1 LKQSPLRNKF
11 RNKTENILKA
21 IHSFSRNERVL
32 FFLLIWTLIISVV
45 VVLWNVNKSF
55 LVEVPADGGRVTEGV
70 IGAPRFIN
78 PVLAVS
84 NADKDLTMLI
94 FSGLMRVSPDGTL
107 IPDLAEK
114 YTLSDDGLIY
124 TFILKE
130 NIFFQDGTKI
140 TTEDVK
146 FTVLKTQDPIL
157 KSPKR
162 ATWTDVV
169 VEIIN
174 DKEIK
179 FILKQPYTPFLE
191 NTTLGILPKN
201 IWKDIDPEQFGV
213 SQFNMEPIGS
223 GPYMISEIKRDRSG
237 VSLYYDLKPFKDY
250 ILGKP
255 YIEDLKIRFYA
266 NEDSLIDAFK
276 NGDIES
282 INAISPSIATELKND
297 GYNVKYS
304 VLSRVFGVFFNQNQ
318 APIFADKAVRSALNE
333 ALDKEKIISIVL
345 RGYGTKIDGPIPP
358 GSLGYVGDNRG
369 VQTAEKTTV
378 APDTSVKESGVEIST
393 ENTKDTTL
401 TRIEIARNIL
411 KRDGWKLNEEGI
423 FVKKNKKS
431 TEELAFSISTSDVE
445 ELKKAGE
452 LIKKMWEEMGARV
465 ELKVFGAGDLNQNVI
480 RPRKYDSLLFGEI
493 IGHDSDLFAFW
504 HSSQRNDPGLNIA
517 LYANITTDKLLQD
530 ARTNSDMNARIEAL
544 KDFQQELRN
553 DIPAVFIYAPD
564 FIYILPKK
572 IRGAS
577 IGQVTIPSERFSN
590 IYEWFI
596 ETDNVWA
603 IFVK

>member
-1 LKQSPLRNKF
+1 M
-11 RNKTENILKA
+11 
-21 IHSFSRNERVL
+21 
-32 FFLLIWTLIISVV
+32 
-45 VVLWNVNKSF
+45 LWNVNKSF
-55 LVEVPADGGRVTEGV
+55 LVEVPADGGGLTEGV
-70 IGAPRFIN
+70 IGSPRFIN

-107 IPDLAEK
+107 IPDLAEG
-114 YTLSDDGLIY
+114 YTVSDDGLVY
-124 TFILKE
+124 TFTLKD
-130 NIFFQDGTKI
+130 NISFQDGTKI

-146 FTVLKTQDPIL
+146 FTISKTQDSIL

-162 ATWTDVV
+162 ASWTDVV

-201 IWKDIDPEQFGV
+201 IWKDIDSEQFSF

-237 VSLYYDLKPFKDY
+237 ISLYYDLKPFKDY

-255 YIEDLKIRFYA
+255 YIEDLRIRFYA
-266 NEDSLIDAFK
+266 NEDDLINAFK
-276 NGDIES
+276 NGDIKG
-282 INAISPSIATELKND
+282 INAISPSIATELKNE
-297 GYNVKYS
+297 GYNVKSS

-333 ALDKEKIISIVL
+333 ALDKDKIISEVL

-358 GSLGYVGDNRG
+358 DSLGYVEDERNA
-369 VQTAEKTTV
+369 QTAEKTASPN
-378 APDTSVKESGVEIST
+378 APAKESGAETSSENVEA
-393 ENTKDTTL
+393 TTP

-411 KRDGWKLNEEGI
+411 KRDGWKLNEENI

-445 ELKKAGE
+445 ELKNAGE

-530 ARTNSDMNARIEAL
+530 ARTNSDINARIEAL
-544 KDFQQELRN
+544 KEFQQELRN

-564 FIYILPKK
+564 FIYILPRK